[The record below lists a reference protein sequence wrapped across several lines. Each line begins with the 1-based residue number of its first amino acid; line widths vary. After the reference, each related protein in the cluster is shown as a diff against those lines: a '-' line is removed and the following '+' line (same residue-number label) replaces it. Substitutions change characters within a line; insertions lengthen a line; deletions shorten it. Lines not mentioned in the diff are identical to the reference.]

1 MCGRIFVKTS
11 LEELIGNFAFAVKGG
26 DIDGLG
32 NRFPRWNGAPSQ
44 DYPIIIRD
52 IVREPDTSGPIFV
65 TARWGLMPSWAK
77 SGGRPPPVNVR
88 CEGISSNG
96 MFRSAYRSRRCLV
109 PINGFFEWK
118 DIHGTGK
125 NKQPYAIAMTDGS
138 PFALAGIWETWTD
151 EKGVS
156 IRNFAVVTC
165 EPNEMMATIH
175 DRMPVILHR
184 EDYERWL
191 SPEPDPN
198 DLMKPFPAELMTL
211 WKIGRDVGS
220 PKNDR
225 PEIIEE
231 VEDDTEPTLI

>member
-1 MCGRIFVKTS
+1 MCGRIFFRTS
-11 LEELIGNFAFAVKGG
+11 LEELISNFPFAVKGG

-44 DYPIIIRD
+44 DYPIIVRD

-65 TARWGLMPSWAK
+65 SARWGLLPSWAK

-88 CEGISSNG
+88 CETIASTG
-96 MFRSAYRSRRCLV
+96 MFRAAYRSRRCLV

-125 NKQPYAIAMTDGS
+125 NKQPYAIAMKDGS
-138 PFALAGIWETWTD
+138 AFALAGIWESWKD
-151 EKGVS
+151 ENGIS
-156 IRNFAVVTC
+156 MRNFAIVTC
-165 EPNEMMATIH
+165 ESNEMMAEIH

-198 DLMKPFPAELMTL
+198 DLMRPFPAELMTI
-211 WKIGRDVGS
+211 WTIGRGVGS
-220 PKNDR
+220 PRNDG
-225 PEIIEE
+225 PEILEE
-231 VEDDTEPTLI
+231 VEDDPEPALL

>member
-1 MCGRIFVKTS
+1 MCGRIFIKTS

-52 IVREPDTSGPIFV
+52 IVREPDTSGPIFA

-77 SGGRPPPVNVR
+77 PGGKPPPVNVR
-88 CEGISSNG
+88 CETIGGNG
-96 MFRSAYRSRRCLV
+96 MFRSAYRSRRCLI

-118 DIHGTGK
+118 DIHGTGR
-125 NKQPYAIAMTDGS
+125 NKQPYAIAMQDGS
-138 PFALAGIWETWTD
+138 AFALAGIWETWKD
-151 EKGVS
+151 ANGVS

-165 EPNEMMATIH
+165 EPNEMMAEIH
-175 DRMPVILHR
+175 DRMPVIVHR
-184 EDYERWL
+184 ADYERWL
-191 SPEPDPN
+191 SAEPDPN

-231 VEDDTEPTLI
+231 VEDDPEPTLI